1 MTQTLAPSPTVAVE
15 DGPTEKDVKRLRTL
29 NMIFELRAFI
39 ALAVLIVVFGALSD
53 SFLTVT
59 NLITMTKHVAI
70 NAVLA
75 LGMLLVILKGG
86 IDLSVGSIV
95 GLSGVVCGELLG
107 GIHIPGTDTLAFPP
121 VWVVVIV
128 AIVVG
133 TAVGLVNGM
142 LVTRFNVAPFIATLG
157 MLYVARGT
165 ALLIS
170 GGSTYPNLGGNPSLG
185 NTGFSFIGGGR
196 PLGLPFSIWVMI
208 VLALVTTV
216 LLTKAPFGRWLYAT
230 GGNERASELSGVP
243 VRRVKTIVYMLSG
256 ACAAVTGIIIAS
268 ELTSAA
274 PQAGETFELNA
285 IAAVVIGGAAL
296 SGGRGNVRG
305 TLVGAFV
312 IGFLADGLVILG
324 ISTFWQI
331 FIKGAVIILAVMLD
345 QGQQRFQRKGAAVA
359 ATVRAENAPHPS
371 PPDDAVSN
379 GPAQPSGGS
388 DGETHASGTGSPSR
402 SEDSTT
408 TTHG

>member
-1 MTQTLAPSPTVAVE
+1 MTETAASPKVAH
-15 DGPTEKDVKRLRTL
+15 DQRPTDRDVRRLQIL
-29 NMIFELRAFI
+29 NLIFEARAFI
-39 ALAVLIVVFGALSD
+39 ALAVLIVVFASLSD
-53 SFLTVT
+53 AYLTVN

-75 LGMLLVILKGG
+75 LGMLMVILKGG

-107 GIHIPGTDTLAFPP
+107 GIRVPGTETVAYPP
-121 VWVVVIV
+121 VWVVVVIAV
-128 AIVVG
+128 LVG
-133 TAVGLVNGM
+133 TAVGSINGV

-170 GGSTYPNLGGNPSLG
+170 GGSTYPRLGGNEALG
-185 NTGFSFIGGGR
+185 NTGFSFIGNGR
-196 PLGLPFSIWVMI
+196 PLGLPFSIWVM
-208 VLALVTTV
+208 VALALVASF
-216 LLTKAPFGRWLYAT
+216 LLTKTPFGRWLYAT

-243 VRRVKTIVYMLSG
+243 VRTVKTVVYMISG
-256 ACAAVTGIIIAS
+256 ACAAITGVIIAS

-296 SGGRGNVRG
+296 SGGRGTVRG

-324 ISTFWQI
+324 VSTFWQI
-331 FIKGAVIILAVMLD
+331 FIKGAVIVLAVMLD
-345 QGQQRFQRKGAAVA
+345 QGQQRFQRRGAAA
-359 ATVRAENAPHPS
+359 AASVESDHEAHDQPAEAE
-371 PPDDAVSN
+371 DAT
-379 GPAQPSGGS
+379 A
-388 DGETHASGTGSPSR
+388 PSR
-402 SEDSTT
+402 RTSSS
-408 TTHG
+408 

>member
-1 MTQTLAPSPTVAVE
+1 MSQTLAPRTTAPAPDS
-15 DGPTEKDVKRLRTL
+15 GPTATDLRRLKTL

-39 ALAVLIVVFGALSD
+39 ALGVLVVVFGSLSD
-53 SFLTVT
+53 SFLTLD
-59 NLITMTKHVAI
+59 NLITMTRHVAI

-95 GLSGVVCGELLG
+95 GLSGVVAGELLG
-107 GIHIPGTDTLAFPP
+107 GIQLPGTETIAYPP
-121 VWVVVIV
+121 VWVVVV
-128 AIVVG
+128 LAMAVG
-133 TAVGLVNGM
+133 TSVGLINGV

-170 GGSTYPNLGGNPSLG
+170 GGSTYPDLGGNEALG
-185 NTGFSFIGGGR
+185 NTGFSYIGLGR

-208 VLALVTTV
+208 VLALLVTV
-216 LLTKAPFGRWLYAT
+216 LLTQSPFGRWLYAT

-243 VRRVKTIVYMLSG
+243 VRTVKVVVYMLSG
-256 ACAAVTGIIIAS
+256 ACAAITGIIIAS

-324 ISTFWQI
+324 VSTFWQI

-345 QGQQRFQRKGAAVA
+345 QGQQRFQRRGAAVA
-359 ATVRAENAPHPS
+359 ASVEAEHAPQPQDTPS
-371 PPDDAVSN
+371 DAD
-379 GPAQPSGGS
+379 GP
-388 DGETHASGTGSPSR
+388 HASSPGR
-402 SEDSTT
+402 PTRDED
-408 TTHG
+408 TTHHRS

>member
-1 MTQTLAPSPTVAVE
+1 MTQRQASTPSATADARASAKE
-15 DGPTEKDVKRLRTL
+15 AQRLRTL

-39 ALAVLIVVFGALSD
+39 ALAVLIVVFSALSD

-59 NLITMTKHVAI
+59 NVITMTKHVAI

-95 GLSGVVCGELLG
+95 GLSGVVCGELLN
-107 GIHIPGTDTLAFPP
+107 GIKIPGTDTLAFPP
-121 VWVVVIV
+121 VWVVVII
-128 AIVVG
+128 AIAVG
-133 TAVGLVNGM
+133 TGVGWINGI
-142 LVTRFNVAPFIATLG
+142 LVTRFSVAPFIATLG

-170 GGSTYPNLGGNPSLG
+170 GGSTYPDLKGNSTLG
-185 NTGFSFIGGGR
+185 NTGFSYIGGGR

-208 VLALVTTV
+208 ALALATFV

-243 VRRVKTIVYMLSG
+243 VRHVKTIVYMLSG
-256 ACAAVTGIIIAS
+256 GCAAITGIIIAS

-296 SGGRGNVRG
+296 SGGRGTVRG

-324 ISTFWQI
+324 VSTFWQI

-345 QGQQRFQRKGAAVA
+345 QGQQRFQRQGAAAA
-359 ATVRAENAPHPS
+359 ATVEAERTPPSQGPDHPARDETAE
-371 PPDDAVSN
+371 PVS
-379 GPAQPSGGS
+379 S
-388 DGETHASGTGSPSR
+388 DGTRTS
-402 SEDSTT
+402 
-408 TTHG
+408 

>member
-1 MTQTLAPSPTVAVE
+1 MTQALAPNPTVHVE
-15 DGPTEKDVKRLRTL
+15 EGPTDKDVQRLRTL

-39 ALAVLIVVFGALSD
+39 ALAVLIIVFSSLSD

-95 GLSGVVCGELLG
+95 GLSGIVCGELLG
-107 GIHIPGTDTLAFPP
+107 GIRLPGTDTLAFPP
-121 VWVVVIV
+121 VWVVVVI
-128 AIVVG
+128 AILVG
-133 TAVGLVNGM
+133 ATVGLINGT

-170 GGSTYPNLGGNPSLG
+170 GGTTYPNLGGNPSLG
-185 NTGFSFIGGGR
+185 NTGFSYIGGGR

-208 VLALVTTV
+208 ALALATTL

-243 VRRVKTIVYMLSG
+243 VRRVKTVVYMISG
-256 ACAAVTGIIIAS
+256 GCAAITGIIIAS

-324 ISTFWQI
+324 VSTFWQI

-359 ATVRAENAPHPS
+359 ATVEAEHAPRRP
-371 PPDDAVSN
+371 
-379 GPAQPSGGS
+379 
-388 DGETHASGTGSPSR
+388 DGETQTSR
-402 SEDSTT
+402 SGSAPGSGDSTN

>member
-1 MTQTLAPSPTVAVE
+1 MTQTLAPSISSPTD
-15 DGPTEKDVKRLRTL
+15 DGPTDKDVRRLRVL

-39 ALAVLIVVFGALSD
+39 ALGVLIIVFGSLSD

-75 LGMLLVILKGG
+75 LGMLMVILKGG

-107 GIHIPGTDTLAFPP
+107 GIRLPGTDTIAFPP
-121 VWVVVIV
+121 VWVVVV
-128 AIVVG
+128 LAIVVG
-133 TAVGLVNGM
+133 TIVGLVNGI

-157 MLYVARGT
+157 MLYVTRGT

-170 GGSTYPNLGGNPSLG
+170 GGTTYPNLGGQGDLG
-185 NTGFSFIGGGR
+185 NTGFSYIGNGR

-208 VLALVTTV
+208 VLALAATL

-243 VRRVKTIVYMLSG
+243 VRRVKTLVYMISG

-274 PQAGETFELNA
+274 PQAGESFELNA

-324 ISTFWQI
+324 VSTFWQI
-331 FIKGAVIILAVMLD
+331 FIKGAVIIVAVMLD

-359 ATVRAENAPHPS
+359 ATVEAEHAPHS
-371 PPDDAVSN
+371 SRA
-379 GPAQPSGGS
+379 G
-388 DGETHASGTGSPSR
+388 ASTD
-402 SEDSTT
+402 SEGTT
-408 TTHG
+408 TSHG

>member
-1 MTQTLAPSPTVAVE
+1 VTQLTAPHPAPPSPQ
-15 DGPTEKDVKRLRTL
+15 DGPTARDVRRLKTL

-39 ALAVLIVVFGALSD
+39 ALGVLIVVFGALSD
-53 SFLTVT
+53 SFLTVD

-70 NAVLA
+70 NGVLA

-95 GLSGVVCGELLG
+95 GLSGIVCGELLG
-107 GIHIPGTDTLAFPP
+107 GIRIPGTDTVAYPS
-121 VWVVVIV
+121 VWVVVV
-128 AIVVG
+128 LAIAVG
-133 TAVGLVNGM
+133 TAVGLLNGI

-165 ALLIS
+165 ALLLS
-170 GGSTYPNLGGNPSLG
+170 GGSTYPDLGGQPALG
-185 NTGFSFIGGGR
+185 NTGFSYIGNGR

-208 VLALVTTV
+208 ALALAATV
-216 LLTKAPFGRWLYAT
+216 LLVLTPFGRWLYAT
-230 GGNERASELSGVP
+230 GGNERASDLSGVP
-243 VRRVKTIVYMLSG
+243 VRRVKVIVYMLSG

-274 PQAGETFELNA
+274 PQAGESFELNA

-324 ISTFWQI
+324 VSTFWQI

-345 QGQQRFQRKGAAVA
+345 QGQQRFQRRGAAVA
-359 ATVRAENAPHPS
+359 ATVQAEADS
-371 PPDDAVSN
+371 PAATTHDPASDTDASH
-379 GPAQPSGGS
+379 SS
-388 DGETHASGTGSPSR
+388 RTGATR
-402 SEDSTT
+402 HEGTT

>member
-1 MTQTLAPSPTVAVE
+1 MSQTLAPSTSTPAE
-15 DGPTEKDVKRLRTL
+15 DGPTDKDVRRLRTL

-39 ALAVLIVVFGALSD
+39 ALGVLIIVFGSLSD

-107 GIHIPGTDTLAFPP
+107 GITLPGTDTVAYPP
-121 VWVVVIV
+121 VWVVVLL
-128 AIVVG
+128 AIAVG
-133 TAVGLVNGM
+133 TFVGMINGV

-170 GGSTYPNLGGNPSLG
+170 GGSTYPNLGGQESLG
-185 NTGFSFIGGGR
+185 NTGFSYIGNGR

-208 VLALVTTV
+208 LLALLTTV
-216 LLTKAPFGRWLYAT
+216 LLTRAPFGRWLYAT

-243 VRRVKTIVYMLSG
+243 VALVKTMVYMLSG

-324 ISTFWQI
+324 VSTFWQI

-359 ATVRAENAPHPS
+359 ATVEAEHAPHESRDPS
-371 PPDDAVSN
+371 SPDDE
-379 GPAQPSGGS
+379 GPHTSRPA
-388 DGETHASGTGSPSR
+388 DPSR
-402 SEDSTT
+402 PEGNTT
-408 TTHG
+408 SRG

>member
-1 MTQTLAPSPTVAVE
+1 MTQTLAPRPAPQVE
-15 DGPTEKDVKRLRTL
+15 AGPTEKDVRRLRTL

-39 ALAVLIVVFGALSD
+39 ALGVLIVIFSLLSD

-95 GLSGVVCGELLG
+95 GLSGIVCGELLN
-107 GIHIPGTDTLAFPP
+107 GIRVPGTDTLAFPP
-121 VWVVVIV
+121 VWVVVII
-128 AIVVG
+128 AIAVG
-133 TAVGLVNGM
+133 TAVGLINGV

-170 GGSTYPNLGGNPSLG
+170 GGSTYPNLRGNESLG
-185 NTGFSFIGGGR
+185 NTGFSYIGNGR

-208 VLALVTTV
+208 VLALATTV

-243 VRRVKTIVYMLSG
+243 VRRVKTVVYMLSG

-312 IGFLADGLVILG
+312 IGFLADGLVIVG
-324 ISTFWQI
+324 VSTFWQI

-359 ATVRAENAPHPS
+359 ATVEAEHNPTPTDADRGATNGVPHPTS
-371 PPDDAVSN
+371 PEAGTQTSRPGQTPGSGDSN
-379 GPAQPSGGS
+379 NP
-388 DGETHASGTGSPSR
+388 
-402 SEDSTT
+402 
-408 TTHG
+408 THG

>member
-1 MTQTLAPSPTVAVE
+1 VTQTLAPNPSSHLE
-15 DGPTEKDVKRLRTL
+15 QGPTDKDVRRLKVL
-29 NMIFELRAFI
+29 NAIFELRAFI
-39 ALAVLIVVFGALSD
+39 ALAVLIIVFSSLSD

-107 GIHIPGTDTLAFPP
+107 GIRLPGTETIAFPP
-121 VWVVVIV
+121 VWVVVII
-128 AIVVG
+128 AIMVG
-133 TAVGLVNGM
+133 TFVGSINGL

-170 GGSTYPNLGGNPSLG
+170 GGSTYPNLGGQPALG
-185 NTGFSFIGGGR
+185 NTGFSYIGNGR

-208 VLALVTTV
+208 VLALATTL

-243 VRRVKTIVYMLSG
+243 VRRVKTLVYMFSG

-324 ISTFWQI
+324 VSTFWQI
-331 FIKGAVIILAVMLD
+331 FIKGAVIILAVILD

-359 ATVRAENAPHPS
+359 ATVEAEHAAPEP
-371 PPDDAVSN
+371 PPDDSR
-379 GPAQPSGGS
+379 GPSLD
-388 DGETHASGTGSPSR
+388 DGTHASRPGTTSP